1 MSVDDGV
8 QTGPRD
14 EPTDA
19 VRRKPPASHRATA
32 APSPR
37 KPPASHRATAAPSPR
52 KPWWHWLTEFPGL
65 LVVVLVAAVLIRT
78 FLVAP
83 FYIPSSS
90 MEDTLRIGDRVLVDR
105 VSYRIHPIRRGDV
118 VVFDGL
124 DSFTPEVTTKEPT
137 NPVAKAFRSFASAL
151 GIAPPGQR
159 DFIKRVIGVPGDVVS
174 CAGPGKP
181 IMVNGVAL
189 DEKSYLFPGDD
200 PSTSRFS
207 VKVPAGRLWVMG
219 DHRSVSADSRSHLGD
234 PGGGTVPAD
243 KVIGRA
249 FVVIWPY
256 AHWTG
261 LGTPATYEQK
271 KLQAVPPPAAYA
283 LAALV
288 LPTALGAAPVV
299 GRRRREPW

>member
-14 EPTDA
+14 
-19 VRRKPPASHRATA
+19 HRATTA
-32 APSPR
+32 RGDRPATHRRTPPPPPR
-37 KPPASHRATAAPSPR
+37 RR
-52 KPWWHWLTEFPGL
+52 WWHWLTEFPGL

-90 MEDTLRIGDRVLVDR
+90 MENTLRIGDRVLVDR
-105 VSYRIHPIRRGDV
+105 ASYRIHPIRRGDI

-124 DSFTPEVTTKEPT
+124 DSFTPEVSTPEPT
-137 NPVAKAFRSFASAL
+137 NPVAKAFRSFGSAL

-159 DFIKRVIGVPGDVVS
+159 DFIKRVIGIPGDVVA
-174 CAGPGKP
+174 CAGPGRP
-181 IMVNGVAL
+181 ITVNGVAL
-189 DEKSYLFPGDD
+189 DEKSYLFRGDD

-207 VKVPAGRLWVMG
+207 VRVPAGRLWVMG

-249 FVVIWPY
+249 FVVVWPVG
-256 AHWTG
+256 HWTG
-261 LGTPATYEQK
+261 LGTPATYDQT
-271 KLQAVPPPAAYA
+271 KLQADAPPAAYA

-288 LPTALGAAPVV
+288 LPTALAGAPVAD
-299 GRRRREPW
+299 RRRRVLG

>member
-14 EPTDA
+14 EPRDPM
-19 VRRKPPASHRATA
+19 PPAA
-32 APSPR
+32 APTRSVTPKPQPPPR
-37 KPPASHRATAAPSPR
+37 R
-52 KPWWHWLTEFPGL
+52 WWHWLTEFPGL
-65 LVVVLVAAVLIRT
+65 LLVVLVAAVLIRT

-105 VSYRIHPIRRGDV
+105 VSYHLHPIRRGDI

-124 DSFTPEVTTKEPT
+124 DSFTPEVTTTRPS
-137 NPVAKAFRSFASAL
+137 NPVARVAYSFASAL

-159 DFIKRVIGVPGDVVS
+159 DFIKRVIGVPGDTVS
-174 CAGPGKP
+174 CAGPGQP
-181 IMVNGVAL
+181 VLVNGVPL
-189 DEKSYLFPGDD
+189 DEKDYLFPGDQ

-207 VKVPAGRLWVMG
+207 VTVPKGRLWVMG

-234 PGGGTVPAD
+234 PGGGTVPSD

-249 FVVIWPY
+249 FVVIWPVK
-256 AHWTG
+256 HWTG
-261 LGTPATYEQK
+261 LGTPATYDQA
-271 KLQAVPPPAAYA
+271 KLQADGPPAAYA
-283 LAALV
+283 LGLLV
-288 LPTALGAAPVV
+288 LPVALGGGPVA
-299 GRRRREPW
+299 GRRRGAGR